1 MTTKNAIERDT
12 RLWPPICRLSE
23 SAGFQND
30 FANAYFS
37 PSQEYFANFK
47 DEIGPVKKAAIAY
60 GPNGVSRGT
69 CNVTF
74 VRPDGAKKAYVK
86 LNGLL
91 IDNRPIKVSTSEGIC
106 PLALALTAIQVKVLV
121 DGDVVPEPPSLKE
134 RITKAQP
141 KSAAKVKATGKEA
154 KPVAGAKPVGKKGR
168 AARPKSARPTKK
180 TAEELDAEM
189 ADYFDA
195 AKAAE
200 ANGAPASGGD
210 AQMEDEIL

>member
-1 MTTKNAIERDT
+1 MLTALLACQWMTWTSNYQSQSKKFSDRGHRFVDLAK
-12 RLWPPICRLSE
+12 LPVFPY
-23 SAGFQND
+23 D

-91 IDNRPIKVSTSEGIC
+91 IDNRPIVVSRSGFPGYYYPC
-106 PLALALTAIQVKVLV
+106 LV
-121 DGDVVPEPPSLKE
+121 
-134 RITKAQP
+134 
-141 KSAAKVKATGKEA
+141 
-154 KPVAGAKPVGKKGR
+154 
-168 AARPKSARPTKK
+168 
-180 TAEELDAEM
+180 
-189 ADYFDA
+189 
-195 AKAAE
+195 
-200 ANGAPASGGD
+200 
-210 AQMEDEIL
+210 

>member
-1 MTTKNAIERDT
+1 MTKLPYD
-12 RLWPPICRLSE
+12 S
-23 SAGFQND
+23 
-30 FANAYFS
+30 ANAYFF
-37 PSQEYFANFK
+37 PVQEYFANFK

-91 IDNRPIKVSTSEGIC
+91 IDNRPIVVSKRKPKRKTTHK
-106 PLALALTAIQVKVLV
+106 LTNKQVKVLV

-141 KSAAKVKATGKEA
+141 KSAAKVKATGKET
-154 KPVAGAKPVGKKGR
+154 KPAAGAKAPGKKGR
-168 AARPKSARPTKK
+168 TARPKNARPAKK

-200 ANGAPASGGD
+200 ANGASANGGD
-210 AQMEDEIL
+210 AQMDDEIL